1 MSEHGD
7 STRIHRK
14 SFEANCL
21 RETTFKDEKHTRE
34 CLSPKTTASETVFL
48 KAVGNRETLLM
59 GLGCSQSN

>member
-1 MSEHGD
+1 MSEYGD

-21 RETTFKDEKHTRE
+21 LETTFKDEKHTGE
-34 CLSPKTTASETVFL
+34 CLIPRTTARETVFP